1 MLPTMSAPETRKA
14 AVAASLVE
22 PLVRLQGAVKR
33 FRTPEGT
40 DVIAIDRVDLNV
52 VENEFVTLLG
62 PSGCGKTTLLRC
74 LSGFE
79 DLDAGALSI
88 GGMPMAGVPAHRRP
102 VNTVFQNYALFPHM
116 TVGGNVGYS
125 LEVAGM
131 AREVRRRRVAE
142 TLALVNLEGMERR
155 KPSQLS
161 GGQQQR
167 VALARAIISKPKIL
181 LLDEPLSAL
190 DRKLR
195 QAMQLEL
202 KNLQHELG
210 ISFVFVTHD
219 QEEALTMS
227 DRVVVMDAGRVQQ
240 EGSPTEVYHRPA
252 NTFVAQF
259 IGESNLFDA
268 RVAAVDGGVA
278 RFETPEGL
286 VLTGAV
292 QDLSVGEA
300 VSVLLRPET
309 FDVLADGAAALPH
322 CQGLTVRLE
331 QEIFLGTDYHLI
343 ARTVPGDR
351 PLKVTVR
358 DAHRED
364 LSGIA
369 PGTLVRL
376 QYPRHRLRAMRT

>member
-1 MLPTMSAPETRKA
+1 MSTPNDQSDGPEARGGA
-14 AVAASLVE
+14 ALVE
-22 PLVRLQGAVKR
+22 LRDAAKR

-40 DVIAIDRVDLNV
+40 DIIALDRVSLNV
-52 VENEFVTLLG
+52 GANEFVTLLG

-79 DLDAGALSI
+79 DLDAGSLSI
-88 GGMPMAGVPAHRRP
+88 DGLAMAGVPAHKRP

-116 TVGGNVGYS
+116 TVGANVGYS

-131 AREVRRRRVAE
+131 ARDERRQRVAE
-142 TLALVNLEGMERR
+142 TLELVNLEGLERR

-202 KNLQHELG
+202 KTLKNELG

-227 DRVVVMDAGRVQQ
+227 DRVVVMNAGRIRQ
-240 EGSPTEVYHRPA
+240 EGTPTEVYHRPTS
-252 NTFVAQF
+252 TFVAQF
-259 IGESNLFDA
+259 IGESNIFDA
-268 RVAAVDGGVA
+268 RVAAVDQGEA

-286 VLTGAV
+286 VLAGPA
-292 QDLSVGEA
+292 QDLSVGET
-300 VSVLLRPET
+300 VSLLLRPET
-309 FDVLADGAAALPH
+309 FGLLDEGEAAGPNCH
-322 CQGLTVRLE
+322 GLSVHLE
-331 QEIFLGTDYHLI
+331 QEVFLGTDYHLI
-343 ARTVPGDR
+343 ARTVPGDTL
-351 PLKVTVR
+351 LKVTVR
-358 DAHRED
+358 DAHRDD

-369 PGTLVRL
+369 PGSLIHL
-376 QYPRHRLRAMRT
+376 QYPRHRLRALRA

>member
-1 MLPTMSAPETRKA
+1 MLSTMSATENRTDA
-14 AVAASLVE
+14 AAAGALVE
-22 PLVRLQGAVKR
+22 LRDAVKR
-33 FRTPEGT
+33 FHTPEGT
-40 DVIAIDRVDLNV
+40 DVTALDRVTLNV
-52 VENEFVTLLG
+52 GENEFVTLLG

-79 DLDAGALSI
+79 DLDAGSLSI
-88 GGMPMAGVPAHRRP
+88 GGRPMAGVPAHRRP

-116 TVGGNVGYS
+116 TVGANVAYS
-125 LEVAGM
+125 LEVAGV
-131 AREVRRRRVAE
+131 AREERRRRTAE
-142 TLALVNLEGMERR
+142 TLALVNLEGLERR

-202 KNLQHELG
+202 KTLQNELG

-227 DRVVVMDAGRVQQ
+227 DRVVVMDEGRVRQ
-240 EGSPTEVYHRPA
+240 EGSPTEVYHRPTSA
-252 NTFVAQF
+252 FVAQF

-268 RVAAVDGGVA
+268 RVTGVEGGEA

-286 VLTGAV
+286 VLVGAAR
-292 QDLSVGEA
+292 DLAVGEKVA
-300 VSVLLRPET
+300 ILLRPES
-309 FDVLADGAAALPH
+309 FDLLDQGQDATPNCHVLS
-322 CQGLTVRLE
+322 VRLE
-331 QEIFLGTDYHLI
+331 QEVFLGTDYHLI
-343 ARTVPGDR
+343 TRTEPGGQV
-351 PLKVTVR
+351 LKVTVR
-358 DAHRED
+358 DSHRD
-364 LSGIA
+364 GLSGIQ
-369 PGTLVRL
+369 PGALIRL
-376 QYPRHRLRAMRT
+376 QYPRRRLHALRA